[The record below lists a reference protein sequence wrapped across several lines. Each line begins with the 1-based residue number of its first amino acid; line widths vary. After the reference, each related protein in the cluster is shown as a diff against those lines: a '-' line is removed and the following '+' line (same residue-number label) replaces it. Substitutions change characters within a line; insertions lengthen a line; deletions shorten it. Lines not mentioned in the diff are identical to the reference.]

1 LRTKPGVFQ
10 KPFIRGLFRQRGS
23 PGVVFCVFDLERAPD
38 FDAYLL
44 IDKAAGT
51 IFGDA
56 DWIKDLPG

>member
-1 LRTKPGVFQ
+1 LRRKPGLLR
-10 KPFIRGLFRQRGS
+10 KPFNRGLFGQGES
-23 PGVVFCVFDLERAPD
+23 PGVVFYVFDLERAPD

-44 IDKAAGT
+44 IDEAVAT